1 MDMDEVMA
9 REAIRYTMSVY
20 TNAGDRGALEEL
32 ASAFAPDGALEMFGG
47 VYVGRAAIIE
57 RLGAVV
63 DPASS
68 GPDRVPLG
76 FMRHNLTS
84 CRIELRSPT
93 AADAWTYFLVN
104 TPIGLDHSG
113 VYVDHFAASGE
124 RWLIA
129 HRRIKVD
136 WAHERSRIIPPG
148 LARFS
153 NSS

>member
-1 MDMDEVMA
+1 MDMNELTA
-9 REAIRYTMSVY
+9 REAVRYTMSGY
-20 TNAGDRGALEEL
+20 PSAGDRGALEEL
-32 ASAFAPDGALEMFGG
+32 ASAFAADGVLEMFGG
-47 VYVGRAAIIE
+47 AYVGRAAIIE

-68 GPDRVPLG
+68 GPDGAPLG

-113 VYVDHFAASGE
+113 VYVD
-124 RWLIA
+124 
-129 HRRIKVD
+129 
-136 WAHERSRIIPPG
+136 
-148 LARFS
+148 
-153 NSS
+153 